1 VACSLA
7 PTVDRGTCSNA
18 VTCEV
23 KSKAQLS
30 AERRLL
36 LALLGRQTE
45 EQEKAETL
53 SLLRQVNWQR
63 FLNTTSGDLY
73 PYLAFALEPYL
84 SILEARPEWER
95 LFKARRITAVHNLT
109 LRHGL
114 GKALDALVER
124 GISVLA
130 LKGVVMAY
138 TAYPDLSLRP
148 MSDLDLLVPPGE
160 REKALGIL
168 RLLGYQNPE
177 SVLHR
182 DDCSRLGPNQEF
194 APPLRLRGSTVLL
207 EVHSQLECSE
217 PLFPMSVRE
226 FWSRSILVDLK
237 GLRVRTLCPEDFLFH
252 LCLHQSRWHRFEKGL
267 LPLVDLKMLLESRL
281 DWNWAGIAERSLRGR
296 CATWMYV
303 TLGAARDLVGA
314 PVPDSFFQALP
325 QPHDLPKLQCLS
337 EEKIWSAKSVTGL
350 PPFLPAL
357 LAESSWRRR
366 ARMILTRMRLVRK
379 EETDSGPT
387 IASLVRRVRLWL
399 RRLLATARTKI
410 PRYAYAWKTGN
421 LKLRTIRQSAAL
433 LRESNSLFQLIEEET
448 RCADQNSVMENA
460 TRVLLESSTNRGHP
474 MRFE

>member
-1 VACSLA
+1 
-7 PTVDRGTCSNA
+7 

-30 AERRLL
+30 AERKLL

-45 EQEKAETL
+45 AQEKAETL

-63 FLNTTSGDLY
+63 FLDTTSEDLY
-73 PYLAFALEPYL
+73 PYVAFGLEPYL

-109 LRHGL
+109 LRHAL
-114 GKALDALVER
+114 GKTLNALVESD
-124 GISVLA
+124 ISVLA

-168 RLLGYQNPE
+168 QLLGYQYPE
-177 SVLHR
+177 SVLATHR
-182 DDCSRLGPNQEF
+182 DHHCSRLGPNQEF

-237 GLRVRTLCPEDFLFH
+237 GLKVRTLCPEDFLFH

-267 LPLVDLKMLLESRL
+267 LPLVDLKMLLESRP

-303 TLGAARDLVGA
+303 TLGVARDLVGA

-325 QPHDLPKLQCLS
+325 QPHDLPKLRCLS
-337 EEKIWSAKSVTGL
+337 EAQIWSAKSGTVVPL
-350 PPFLPAL
+350 FLPSL
-357 LAESSWRRR
+357 LAQSSWRRR
-366 ARMILTRMRLVRK
+366 ARMILTRMRLVGK
-379 EETDSGPT
+379 GEIDSGPT
-387 IASLVRRVRLWL
+387 IASLVRRVQLWQ
-399 RRLLATARTKI
+399 RRLLATVRTKI
-410 PRYAYAWKTGN
+410 PLYAHAWKTGN

-433 LRESNSLFQLIEEET
+433 LRASNSLFQLIEEET
-448 RCADQNSVMENA
+448 RCADQNSVTENT
-460 TRVLLESSTNRGHP
+460 TRALLESSTNRGHP